1 MERSVSRA
9 GLLAYLVGAGVAG
22 TLLVVPYTGRSVVVF
37 LSPAYAPLV
46 HVHFFLLPIAWG
58 LWNWLRVRLR
68 PRLAIGP
75 WGALLG
81 FVLAVLVNLLLA
93 AEGRWFAGAMLLPVA
108 LPFVY
113 GAVWGF
119 LVGPLNHAL
128 GVETYA
134 MPSP

>member
-1 MERSVSRA
+1 
-9 GLLAYLVGAGVAG
+9 
-22 TLLVVPYTGRSVVVF
+22 VP
-37 LSPAYAPLV
+37 
-46 HVHFFLLPIAWG
+46 FFLMPIAWG
-58 LWNWLRVRLR
+58 LWNWLRLRLR
-68 PRLAIGP
+68 PRLPNGA

-93 AEGRWFAGAMLLPVA
+93 SEGRWFADAMMLPVA